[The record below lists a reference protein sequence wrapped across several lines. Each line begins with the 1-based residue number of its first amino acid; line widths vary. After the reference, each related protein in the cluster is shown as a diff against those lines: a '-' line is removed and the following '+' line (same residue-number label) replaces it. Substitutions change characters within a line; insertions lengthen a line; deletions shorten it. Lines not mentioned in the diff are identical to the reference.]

1 MLSPHSRRHLGRLRG
16 GCLDDAR
23 RGSLRAIRTVSSSGP
38 ADGGGALRER
48 EVVLLVWLAG
58 LLAVAAVFAWVVH
71 RSMRRDDSPLSLWFM
86 TLTAMLLAS
95 PLALMLLQHPSP

>member
-1 MLSPHSRRHLGRLRG
+1 MKL
-16 GCLDDAR
+16 
-23 RGSLRAIRTVSSSGP
+23 LRAVQP
-38 ADGGGALRER
+38 VVVLVALAALLIALTTIARAISAQAGFLVER

-58 LLAVAAVFAWVVH
+58 LLAVAAVFAWVVR